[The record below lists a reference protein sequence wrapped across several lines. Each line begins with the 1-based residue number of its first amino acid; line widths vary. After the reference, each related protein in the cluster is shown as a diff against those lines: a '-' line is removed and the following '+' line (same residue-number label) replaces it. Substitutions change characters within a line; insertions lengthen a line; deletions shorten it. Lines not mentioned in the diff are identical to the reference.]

1 MDSVAT
7 RPALLLYVRVK
18 NRFCNNNKAKD
29 SLTIFLYTRGF
40 ASRNEKDEDEGEE
53 ETRPDGYPSRVRV
66 GRGSDEID
74 QGGSWAGA
82 VTSKSPV
89 NAKKAKCYR
98 RTEGRTDRPSRLKSR
113 VHATKNEK

>member
-7 RPALLLYVRVK
+7 RPALLSYVRVK
-18 NRFCNNNKAKD
+18 NQFCNNNKAKD

-66 GRGSDEID
+66 GRDSNKKGKTM
-74 QGGSWAGA
+74 QYHA
-82 VTSKSPV
+82 K
-89 NAKKAKCYR
+89 NAQKRKKK
-98 RTEGRTDRPSRLKSR
+98 K
-113 VHATKNEK
+113 